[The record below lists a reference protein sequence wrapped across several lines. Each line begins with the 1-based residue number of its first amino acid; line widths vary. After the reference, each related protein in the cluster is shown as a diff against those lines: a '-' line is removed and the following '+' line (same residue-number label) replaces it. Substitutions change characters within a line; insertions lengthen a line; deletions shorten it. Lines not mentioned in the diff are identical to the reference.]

1 MIDTLIQLSLFA
13 EDAAPAP
20 EPPNI
25 LMWMIPALLIFFLF
39 QMFFASSPQ
48 KREEKRIAELKSV
61 LKKNDAV
68 VTAGGI
74 LGTVANISPEKNE
87 VTVKVDDNTKIRVQM
102 RSVWPLP
109 KDEGKAEK
117 PKSEEPKPESSS
129 ATEK

>member
-1 MIDTLIQLSLFA
+1 MIHTLSQLALFA
-13 EDAAPAP
+13 DDAPGGGP
-20 EPPNI
+20 

-48 KREEKRIAELKSV
+48 KREEKRINELKSI

-74 LGTVANISPEKNE
+74 LGTVANISLEKNE
-87 VTVKVDDNTKIRVQM
+87 VTIKVDDNTKLRVQM

-109 KDEGKAEK
+109 KDDGQGGAAQAAEAR
-117 PKSEEPKPESSS
+117 PEAAATPES
-129 ATEK
+129 